1 MEGGSGNG
9 SQEGVGAN
17 LVENKYYTLTLFFKK
32 NKVLSLH
39 SKMGQF
45 SLLHY

>member
-1 MEGGSGNG
+1 MGGGSDNG
-9 SQEGVGAN
+9 SQEGGGAN

-32 NKVLSLH
+32 NKLLYLH
-39 SKMGQF
+39 SKMGKF